1 LLRIYRRFRISRVDT
16 LESFIF
22 FESDAK
28 CYLRRGLA
36 IFLQSNNVLGC
47 VKCQTRLPQKEK
59 NIPLFSVG
67 GILKKFFDERCA
79 GEKDLIELVLENY
92 NLVLPDFLY

>member
-1 LLRIYRRFRISRVDT
+1 MPSVTFD
-16 LESFIF
+16 EDWQF
-22 FESDAK
+22 FSK
-28 CYLRRGLA
+28 A
-36 IFLQSNNVLGC
+36 IMCWVAS
-47 VKCQTRLPQKEK
+47 KCQTRLPQKGK
-59 NIPLFSVG
+59 NISLFSVG